1 MTNTAGTTSDPVARF
16 SKVVREREAGVGRR
30 TVLVGAGA
38 AGAAGA
44 AALVGGV
51 GGPAGTGS
59 VAQVDEDLAYH
70 EAGHAVMHALN
81 GGTVER
87 VSIER
92 GDPQRGVRVQPF
104 AEAGMSEPEARRR
117 IAVLVAGEVGLFLH
131 GGERRQVPDSVD
143 REHAMR
149 TARAAGVGDA
159 AANALIAEEWE
170 RVRERLRDATVWGK
184 VEALAQA
191 LAQRRTLDG
200 AEVHRLIDGA
210 GR

>member
-1 MTNTAGTTSDPVARF
+1 MANSTDTTGDPVARF

-104 AEAGMSEPEARRR
+104 AEAGVGEPAAPRR
-117 IAVLVAGEVGLFLH
+117 IPVL
-131 GGERRQVPDSVD
+131 GG
-143 REHAMR
+143 
-149 TARAAGVGDA
+149 GG
-159 AANALIAEEWE
+159 
-170 RVRERLRDATVWGK
+170 G
-184 VEALAQA
+184 
-191 LAQRRTLDG
+191 G
-200 AEVHRLIDGA
+200 
-210 GR
+210 

>member
-1 MTNTAGTTSDPVARF
+1 MANTAGTTSDPVARF

-51 GGPAGTGS
+51 GGPAGTGI
-59 VAQVDEDLAYH
+59 VTQVDEDLAYH
-70 EAGHAVMHALN
+70 EAGHTVVHALN
-81 GGTVER
+81 GGSVER

-92 GDPQRGVRVQPF
+92 GDPQRGVRVQPV
-104 AEAGMSEPEARRR
+104 AQAGMSEPEARRR

-131 GGERRQVPDSVD
+131 GGVRRQVPDSVD
-143 REHAMR
+143 REHAMQA
-149 TARAAGVGDA
+149 ARAAGVGNA
-159 AANALIAEEWE
+159 AASAMIAEEWE